1 MYNEILLK
9 NKKRRKTDT
18 GNNMI
23 EFQKNLDEWNKP
35 EKINH
40 PFDSIYMKSVASL
53 NYAERK

>member
-1 MYNEILLK
+1 MYNEMLLK

-18 GNNMI
+18 CNNTI

-35 EKINH
+35 EKINQ

-53 NYAERK
+53 NYGERK